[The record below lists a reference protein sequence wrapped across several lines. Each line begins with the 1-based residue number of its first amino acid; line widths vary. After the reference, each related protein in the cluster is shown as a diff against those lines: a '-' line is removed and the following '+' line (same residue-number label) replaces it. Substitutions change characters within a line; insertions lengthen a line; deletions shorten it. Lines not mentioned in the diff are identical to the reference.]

1 MMSSKPKQ
9 HCKIDR
15 DEDSETE
22 TQLGTECGPTYKQF
36 NPSSPEFKMPEIY
49 SKRNDQRKRNLLFV
63 KIFLKSLYTYNE
75 VFQAIT
81 AHENCRA
88 LSEIEDKYPTPT
100 PQTRLCYFTLLL
112 RTLDWM
118 KHQLQDRPNPAIA
131 HGVALIFGLMC
142 NVCPPEDIYSLYKLS
157 ESLLEE
163 CDKCAHDYDQEIE
176 MPCLLTLYNKGTR
189 FLQMFKILLSE
200 CKECKK
206 HFPNIPKCLEEAEKW
221 NKCSR
226 SEDVL
231 IQSLLNIRLMDR
243 THMHMFASVY
253 WSVTVASTPERRPI
267 KIVDEIIF
275 FSGRKFED
283 VKKSDFQK
291 FVQGFL
297 ENIDPNRR
305 ILHINISYKKSVGS
319 EVNACCEPQ
328 ILESLKK
335 VSKNIIEIADS
346 EKVEKT
352 SINITLEETPCYECI
367 CIREVWKMNKLLHD
381 ELKHKLLG
389 SLTINFKSLL
399 LYQRMKPGEYFL
411 QRLTNGD
418 SGPLALVNRICK
430 ELYKGNRTERCCFQP
445 HLWLYVKRVYKRNYN
460 W

>member
-1 MMSSKPKQ
+1 MSSKPKQ

-22 TQLGTECGPTYKQF
+22 TQLGTEYGPNYEQL
-36 NPSSPEFKMPEIY
+36 NPSNFKIPEIH

-63 KIFLKSLYTYNE
+63 KIFLKSLYTYYE

-118 KHQLQDRPNPAIA
+118 KHRDRPNPGPAIA

-176 MPCLLTLYNKGTR
+176 MPCLPTLYNKGTR

-206 HFPNIPKCLEEAEKW
+206 HFPDIPKCLEEAEKW
-221 NKCSR
+221 NKFPT

-243 THMHMFASVY
+243 AHMHMFASVY
-253 WSVTVASTPERRPI
+253 WSVTVAPTPGRRPI
-267 KIVDEIIF
+267 KIVDETIF
-275 FSGRKFED
+275 FSGCKFED
-283 VKKSDFQK
+283 DKKSDFQK

-328 ILESLKK
+328 ILEFLKK
-335 VSKNIIEIADS
+335 VSKNIIEIAHS

-352 SINITLEETPCYECI
+352 SIDITLEETPCNKC
-367 CIREVWKMNKLLHD
+367 RWEVQKMNDLLHD

-399 LYQRMKPGEYFL
+399 LYQRMEPVVSEYFF

-418 SGPLALVNRICK
+418 SGPLALVNRVCK

-445 HLWLYVKRVYKRNYN
+445 HLWLYVKRVYKRN
-460 W
+460 